1 MIIFF
6 DFYEIALGKGKSI
19 GIYNYSLSILKTLAK
34 QKNGDVE
41 IVVACSGEN
50 YEEIKGIPNIKVK
63 VISAEYPNFKIRLLW
78 RLINA
83 IQSAKKENADI
94 YFSPKGF
101 APSLFKRKKKPFIVL
116 TVHDMIPFY
125 YLHNY
130 PGYFSFFESHFV
142 TQSLKHSITV
152 ANKIITISDF
162 SKQMIYQ
169 HHKRREDIYV
179 IYNGVSV
186 LKKNK
191 ELGTTS
197 SYIFAITSNLPHKN
211 MVNLLEGYVEYRK
224 MDTNPLPLVVC
235 GITDN
240 ELVGFEEFKPFI
252 VCVPFADDNKFA
264 SLFSNAA
271 VFVFLPKIEGFGFPP
286 LESLM
291 YGVPTIVSDI
301 PVLREVLGESACFV
315 DPENPEKI
323 ANGIIS
329 VLSDPIIAENILVNG
344 KKIILDYSWEKC
356 CNQISHIFKETINKN
371 ND

>member
-19 GIYNYSLSILKTLAK
+19 GIYNYSLSILKTLAV
-34 QKNGDVE
+34 QKGTDVE

-50 YEEIKGIPNIKVK
+50 YEELKGIPNIKLK
-63 VISAEYPNFKIRLLW
+63 IISSEYPNFKIRLLW

-130 PGYFSFFESHFV
+130 PNYFSFFENQFI
-142 TQSLKHSITV
+142 TQSLKHSITI

-162 SKQMIYQ
+162 SKQMIFQY
-169 HHKRREDIYV
+169 HKRRDDIYV
-179 IYNGVSV
+179 VYNGVSIV
-186 LKKNK
+186 KKNID
-191 ELGTTS
+191 LNTTS
-197 SYIFAITSNLPHKN
+197 PYIFAITSKLPHKN

-224 MDTNPLPLVVC
+224 LEINPLPLVVC
-235 GITDN
+235 GITDF
-240 ELVGFEEFKPFI
+240 ELIGFEEYKPF
-252 VCVPFADDNKFA
+252 VECVHFADGNKFA

-271 VFVFLPKIEGFGFPP
+271 LFLFMPKIEGFGFPP

-291 YGVPTIVSDI
+291 YGVPAVVSDI
-301 PVLREVLGESACFV
+301 PVLREVLGESAFFV
-315 DPENPEKI
+315 DPENPQKI
-323 ANGIIS
+323 ANGIMSI
-329 VLSDPIIAENILVNG
+329 LSDPIIGQNILVNG
-344 KKIILDYSWEKC
+344 KKIILNYSWEKC
-356 CNQISHIFKETINKN
+356 CAEILNIFKETINKN